1 MALIQRNV
9 QLHDDDL
16 RWLEETY
23 PKVSLSAILGLLL
36 SKYREVTVHTPA
48 YYAEIAAKELKEELE
63 A

>member
-36 SKYREVTVHTPA
+36 SKYREVAKHTPA

-63 A
+63 S